1 MSNRNYQFRNNKEGK
16 RIFSFSKLMTFETCP
31 YSYYLQYIKHI
42 KGKDSIYGI
51 MGEQCH
57 ISAQDL
63 VEGKINNDEALER
76 FETALEDSIDV
87 LGLKFPTE
95 KSGDNFKECMSEF
108 LEHYKPHHD
117 KYDIE
122 KGFDVVMRDGKT
134 LILGFIDLI
143 IYNED
148 GTIDVVDY
156 KTSSKFSK
164 KDFQHKKMQL
174 LIYAKSLLEEGY
186 KINRLYFNMMKYCT
200 ISWDEINSKKQLVHK
215 STMSERNGI
224 GLKLKSVAKRLLKK
238 QGLDENDIELRVD
251 RMIET
256 NTIDDLIADKFTI
269 SDYKVDV
276 ELSEESLEEM
286 EQWVESIVNKTEE
299 LGKDE
304 DNFKPIEIKKGSDF
318 FCQNLCGK
326 GCKYFKEYSEND
338 SNSYKNRKKKEKE
351 EDDELDDL
359 L

>member
-1 MSNRNYQFRNNKEGK
+1 MGRDYQFRNNKEGK
-16 RIFSFSKLMTFETCP
+16 NIFSFSKLMTFETCP
-31 YSYYLQYIKHI
+31 YSYYLSYIKHI
-42 KGKDSIYGI
+42 RGAESIYST
-51 MGEQCH
+51 MGTVAHE
-57 ISAQDL
+57 SAQDL
-63 VEGKINNDEALER
+63 VEGNINNDEALER

-108 LEHYKPHHD
+108 LEHYKPNHD

-269 SDYKVDV
+269 SDYEVDV

-304 DNFKPIEIKKGSDF
+304 GNFKPIEIKQGSDF

>member
-1 MSNRNYQFRNNKEGK
+1 MERNYQFRNNIEGK
-16 RIFSFSKLMTFETCP
+16 NIFSFSKLMTFEQCP
-31 YSYYLQYIKHI
+31 YSYYLSYIKHI
-42 KGKDSIYGI
+42 KGEESIYST
-51 MGEQCH
+51 MGTVSHE
-57 ISAQDL
+57 SAQDL
-63 VEGKINNDEALER
+63 VEGKIDNAEALER
-76 FETALEDSIDV
+76 FETALDDSINV

-95 KSGDNFKECMSEF
+95 KSGDNFHQCMSSF
-108 LEHYKPHHD
+108 LENYKPNHD

-122 KGFDVVMRDGKT
+122 KGFDVLMRDGKT
-134 LILGFIDLI
+134 LIMGFIDLI
-143 IYNED
+143 IHNED

-164 KDFQHKKMQL
+164 KDFEHKKMQL

-200 ISWDEINSKKQLVHK
+200 IEWDEINSKKQLVHK
-215 STMSERNGI
+215 STMCERNGI
-224 GLKLKSVAKRLLKK
+224 GLKLKSVTKRLLKK

-256 NTIDDLIADKFTI
+256 NTIDELIIDKFTI
-269 SDYKVDV
+269 KDYEVDV

-286 EQWVESIVNKTEE
+286 ENWIEGIINKINE
-299 LGKDE
+299 LGQE
-304 DNFKPIEIKKGSDF
+304 ENNFKPIEIKKGSDF

-338 SNSYKNRKKKEKE
+338 SNSYKNRKKREKQE
-351 EDDELDDL
+351 EDDLDDL

>member
-1 MSNRNYQFRNNKEGK
+1 MERNYQFRNNKEGK
-16 RIFSFSKLMTFETCP
+16 NIFSFSKLMTFETCP

-57 ISAQDL
+57 ESAQDL
-63 VEGKINNDEALER
+63 VRGKINNDEALER

-108 LEHYKPHHD
+108 LEHYKPNHD

-143 IYNED
+143 IYNKD

-269 SDYKVDV
+269 SDYEVDV
-276 ELSEESLEEM
+276 ELSEETLEEM

-299 LGKDE
+299 LGNDE
-304 DNFKPIEIKKGSDF
+304 SNFKPIEIKKGSDF

-338 SNSYKNRKKKEKE
+338 ANSYKNRKKKEKE
-351 EDDELDDL
+351 EDDDLDDL